1 MPIASRRPARR
12 LPPEGAGLAFAQLAL
27 GLSPRTIAMEL
38 IKCNREHDL
47 PRCPA
52 LRLVIYHARLRTYKY
67 RPSAQLGLD
76 IVRPALPVA

>member
-1 MPIASRRPARR
+1 MGNRKQARR
-12 LPPEGAGLAFAQLAL
+12 LPPEGARLAFAQLAL
-27 GLSPRTIAMEL
+27 GISPRAVAMHF
-38 IKCNREHDL
+38 IQRDRDHGL